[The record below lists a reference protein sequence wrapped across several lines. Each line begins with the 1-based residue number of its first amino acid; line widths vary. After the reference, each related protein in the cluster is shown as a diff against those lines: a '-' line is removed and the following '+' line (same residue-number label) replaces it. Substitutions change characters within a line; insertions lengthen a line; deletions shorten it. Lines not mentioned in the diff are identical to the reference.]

1 MCDALRRARCR
12 PPPGALPTAPW
23 RAADRPPRRRCG
35 RAGNVGAVPI
45 VTLPDPS
52 WLRDVG
58 PIDGLS
64 LRAWDLSD
72 DLTDPSIE
80 VVVTPI
86 GGRSRL
92 ARLAGLPSLKVVQ
105 VVTAG
110 YDHALE
116 HLPPGATLC
125 NAAGV
130 HDTSTAEF
138 AVALI
143 LAAQRGIPDLVAA
156 QQRQQWLAHR
166 AWPALGDRRV
176 LIVGY
181 GRIGRALAARLA
193 PFEVTMTVVASRS
206 RPGDELVERVHGI
219 DELPGLLPR
228 QDIVVLLTPLT
239 DATVGLVDAAF
250 LAALPD
256 GALVV
261 NLARGPVLDTDAL
274 LVETATGRLRAALDV
289 TDPEPLPPGHPLWS
303 SPGVF
308 VAPHVG
314 GAGDTFR
321 PRMVKLLREQLS
333 RYAVGAPLLHVVAG
347 PAGRGHP

>member
-1 MCDALRRARCR
+1 M
-12 PPPGALPTAPW
+12 
-23 RAADRPPRRRCG
+23 
-35 RAGNVGAVPI
+35 AGNVTAVPT
-45 VTLPDPS
+45 VTLPDSS
-52 WLRDVG
+52 WVCDVG
-58 PIDGLS
+58 PIGDLQ
-64 LRAWDLSD
+64 LRSWDLSD
-72 DLTDPSIE
+72 DLTDPTVE

-110 YDHALE
+110 YDHALG
-116 HLPPGATLC
+116 HLPRGVTLC

-143 LAAQRGIPDLVAA
+143 LAAQRGIPEFVQA
-156 QQRQQWLAHR
+156 QQRREWIAHR

-176 LIVGY
+176 LIIGY

-193 PFEVTMTVVASRS
+193 PFEVSLTVVASRP
-206 RPGDELVERVHGI
+206 REGDEFVERVHGF
-219 DELPGLLPR
+219 DELPWLLPR
-228 QDIVVLLTPLT
+228 QDIVVLLTPLRDST
-239 DATVGLVDAAF
+239 RGMVDAAF

-261 NLARGPVLDTDAL
+261 NIARGPVVDTDAL
-274 LVETATGRLRAALDV
+274 LAETASGRVRAALDV
-289 TDPEPLPPGHPLWS
+289 TDPEPLPPEHPLWS
-303 SPGVF
+303 TPGVLI
-308 VAPHVG
+308 APHVG

-321 PRMVKLLREQLS
+321 PRMVALLREQLT
-333 RYAVGAPLLHVVAG
+333 RYAAGAPLLHVVAG
-347 PAGRGHP
+347 PGG